1 MNEANQLADDI
12 ERAARRL
19 LGHQAAC
26 HTIVQW
32 CEEYRAVVSDIQSG
46 RGVALPSVAIVG
58 AKGQGKT
65 WIVRQMILDR
75 RIADMLPSGVLAK
88 EATTQLT
95 WIGPNPPEGLNPERE
110 AYVPC
115 PSHCMLDLGR
125 PYMIIDTPGYTDED
139 PVAAAN
145 ARDAMSLAPIKL
157 IVARRDQLRS
167 AIHAQLA
174 ALTDGAV
181 CLPIINCTPLNEIDM
196 APPPGVSHRAAASV
210 VSHVHRASE
219 SLRSDLEWYVSALA
233 ASAPGSKILEPILV
247 ADFEADG
254 DEDSIGMQ
262 LATDLRERLAKQTM
276 DSLAATKAHR
286 LAAASERLRHRV
298 GVHIESRVPQL
309 ASSVRRLH
317 AAADALPAQA
327 IETVLGSKNTLKTA
341 IRDRVRADIISS
353 TSLLWFPYR
362 TMLNV
367 LGLTH
372 GAWDRLLLAMTGSI
386 PSIFGTFA
394 AWARNWGQS
403 REAQRE
409 VQNGIREQLHRQI
422 QDRLEPAQQQFYRAV
437 ARIQGAASELPEA
450 PQELMVRLG
459 GVDELQRRARETFD
473 FTFEQHR
480 APKLL
485 VQGLGFLATAIFW
498 CLFAGPIMS
507 IYRDYLIASYRAWMD
522 ASSSLSDFP
531 HPTFSML
538 ATAAILSALPV
549 LILAMLVMTWFQRAP
564 RLNRIAEA
572 IYSAELKQVEE
583 LKRSGVIQLHYE
595 DPLLKSAE
603 FLVHLD
609 RPRERMASD
618 AQTEALQADAYR

>member
-1 MNEANQLADDI
+1 MNEADRLADEI

-19 LGHQAAC
+19 LGHQAVC

-32 CEEYRAVVSDIQSG
+32 CEEYRATVSDIQSG

-65 WIVRQMILDR
+65 WIAKQMVLDR
-75 RIADMLPSGVLAK
+75 RISEMLPSGVLAK
-88 EATTQLT
+88 EATSQLT
-95 WIGPNPPEGLNPERE
+95 WIGPNPPEGLNAERE

-115 PSHCMLDLGR
+115 PTHCMLDLGR
-125 PYMIIDTPGYTDED
+125 PYMIIDTPGYTDDD

-181 CLPIINCTPLNEIDM
+181 CLPIINSTPINEIDRA
-196 APPPGVSHRAAASV
+196 APAGLSHRAASSV
-210 VSHVHRASE
+210 VSHVDRASE
-219 SLRSDLEWYVSALA
+219 SLRSDLEWYVSALG

-254 DEDSIGMQ
+254 DEDGIGMQ

-276 DSLAATKAHR
+276 ESLAATKAHR
-286 LAAASERLRHRV
+286 LAAASERIRHRV
-298 GVHIESRVPQL
+298 GALLETRVPQL
-309 ASSVRRLH
+309 SSSVRRLH
-317 AAADALPAQA
+317 TAAESLPAQA
-327 IETVLGSKNTLKTA
+327 IEAVLGSKSVLKTV
-341 IRDRVRADIISS
+341 IRDRVRADIIAS

-362 TMLNV
+362 TMLGV

-372 GAWDRLLLAMTGSI
+372 GAWDRLLLSMTGSI

-403 REAQRE
+403 RAAQHE

-422 QDRLEPAQQQFYRAV
+422 QDKLEPAQQHFYRAV
-437 ARIQGAASELPEA
+437 ARIQGGANEFPEQ
-450 PQELMVRLG
+450 PKELMIRLS
-459 GVDELQRRARETFD
+459 GVDELQVRARETFD
-473 FTFEQHR
+473 LIFEQQR
-480 APKLL
+480 APKWI
-485 VQGLGFLATAIFW
+485 VQGLGLLATLIFW
-498 CLFAGPIMS
+498 GLFAGPIMA
-507 IYRDYLIASYRAWMD
+507 IYRDYLVASYHAWMD
-522 ASSSLSDFP
+522 SSSTSKDFP

-538 ATAAILSALPV
+538 TTAAILSALPV
-549 LILAMLVMTWFQRAP
+549 LILAMLVMTWFQRAL
-564 RLNRIAEA
+564 RLNRISEA
-572 IYSAELKQVEE
+572 IYSAEIKQVEE
-583 LKRSGVIQLHYE
+583 LKRSGVIQLHYD
-595 DPLLKSAE
+595 DPLLRSAE
-603 FLVHLD
+603 FLVNLD
-609 RPRERMASD
+609 RPRESD
-618 AQTEALQADAYR
+618 RS

>member
-1 MNEANQLADDI
+1 MNEANRLADDI
-12 ERAARRL
+12 EQAARRL
-19 LGHQAAC
+19 LGHQAVC

-32 CEEYRAVVSDIQSG
+32 CEEYRVMVSDIQSG

-65 WIVRQMILDR
+65 WIARQMILDR
-75 RIADMLPSGVLAK
+75 RIADLLPSGVLAK
-88 EATTQLT
+88 EATEHLT
-95 WIGPNPPEGLNPERE
+95 WIGPSPPEGLNAERE
-110 AYVPC
+110 SYVPC

-125 PYMIIDTPGYTDED
+125 TYMIIDTPGYTDDD
-139 PVAAAN
+139 PVAAAS

-196 APPPGVSHRAAASV
+196 APPPGMSHRAAASV
-210 VSHVHRASE
+210 VSHVDRASE
-219 SLRSDLEWYVSALA
+219 SLRSDIEWYVSALA

-262 LATDLRERLAKQTM
+262 LATDLRQRLAKQTM
-276 DSLAATKAHR
+276 ESLAATKAHR

-298 GVHIESRVPQL
+298 GTHLESRVPQL
-309 ASSVRRLH
+309 AASVRRLH

-327 IETVLGSKNTLKTA
+327 IEAVLGTKNTLKTA

-362 TMLNV
+362 TILNI

-372 GAWDRLLLAMTGSI
+372 GAWDRLLMAMTGSI

-403 REAQRE
+403 RDAQRE

-437 ARIQGAASELPEA
+437 ARIQGGAELPDS
-450 PQELMVRLG
+450 PKELMVRLSG
-459 GVDELQRRARETFD
+459 IDELQLRARETFD
-473 FTFEQHR
+473 FTFEQLR
-480 APKLL
+480 APKWL
-485 VQGLGFLATAIFW
+485 VQLFGLFATVIFW
-498 CLFAGPIMS
+498 GLFAGPIMS
-507 IYRDYLIASYRAWMD
+507 IYRAYFRASYQAWMD
-522 ASSSLSDFP
+522 PLSSVSDFP

-549 LILAMLVMTWFQRAP
+549 LVSAMLVMSWFQRAR
-564 RLNRIAEA
+564 RLNRIAES
-572 IYSAELKQVEE
+572 IYAAELKQVEE
-583 LKRSGVIQLHYE
+583 LKRSGVIQLHYD
-595 DPLLKSAE
+595 DPLLRSAE

-609 RPRERMASD
+609 RPRESPRERAPAES
-618 AQTEALQADAYR
+618 QPEV

>member
-1 MNEANQLADDI
+1 MNEADRLADDI
-12 ERAARRL
+12 ESAARRL
-19 LGHQAAC
+19 LGHQAVC

-32 CEEYRAVVSDIQSG
+32 CEEYRSSVSDIQSG

-65 WIVRQMILDR
+65 WIARQMVLDR
-75 RIADMLPSGVLAK
+75 RISEMLPSGVLAK
-88 EATTQLT
+88 EATSQLT
-95 WIGPNPPEGLNPERE
+95 WIGPNPPEGLNAERE

-115 PSHCMLDLGR
+115 PTHCMLDLGR
-125 PYMIIDTPGYTDED
+125 PYMIIDTPGYTDDD

-181 CLPIINCTPLNEIDM
+181 CLPIINSTPINEIDR
-196 APPPGVSHRAAASV
+196 AVPAGLSHRAASSV
-210 VSHVHRASE
+210 VSHVDRASE
-219 SLRSDLEWYVSALA
+219 SLRSDLEWYVSALG
-233 ASAPGSKILEPILV
+233 ASAPGSRILEPILV

-254 DEDSIGMQ
+254 DEDGIGMQ

-276 DSLAATKAHR
+276 ESLAATKAHR
-286 LAAASERLRHRV
+286 LSAASERLRHRV
-298 GVHIESRVPQL
+298 GALLETRVPQL
-309 ASSVRRLH
+309 SSSVRRLH
-317 AAADALPAQA
+317 TAAESLPAQA
-327 IETVLGSKNTLKTA
+327 IEAVLGSKSVLKTV
-341 IRDRVRADIISS
+341 IRDRVRADVIAS

-362 TMLNV
+362 TMLGV

-372 GAWDRLLLAMTGSI
+372 GAWDRLLLSMTGSI

-403 REAQRE
+403 RAAQHE

-422 QDRLEPAQQQFYRAV
+422 QDRLEPAQQHFYRAV
-437 ARIQGAASELPEA
+437 ARIQGSANEFPES
-450 PQELMVRLG
+450 PKELMIRLS
-459 GVDELQRRARETFD
+459 GVDELQVRARETFD
-473 FTFEQHR
+473 LIFEQQR
-480 APKLL
+480 APKWL
-485 VQGLGFLATAIFW
+485 VQGLGLVATLIFW
-498 CLFAGPIMS
+498 GLFAGPIMA
-507 IYRDYLIASYRAWMD
+507 IYRDYLVASYHAWVD
-522 ASSSLSDFP
+522 SSSTSKDFP

-538 ATAAILSALPV
+538 STAAILSALPV
-549 LILAMLVMTWFQRAP
+549 LILAMLVMTWFQRAS
-564 RLNRIAEA
+564 RLNRISDA

-595 DPLLKSAE
+595 DPLLRSAE
-603 FLVHLD
+603 FLVNLD
-609 RPRERMASD
+609 RAREGDRS
-618 AQTEALQADAYR
+618 Q

>member
-1 MNEANQLADDI
+1 MNEANRLAEDI

-19 LGHQAAC
+19 LGQQAAC

-32 CEEYRAVVSDIQSG
+32 CEEYRANITDIQSG
-46 RGVALPSVAIVG
+46 RGVALPSIAIVG

-65 WIVRQMILDR
+65 WIARQMILDR
-75 RIADMLPSGVLAK
+75 RIADLLPSGVLAR

-95 WIGPNPPEGLNPERE
+95 WIGPNPPEGLNAERE

-125 PYMIIDTPGYTDED
+125 PYMIIDTPGFTDDD
-139 PVAAAN
+139 PAAAAN

-157 IVARRDQLRS
+157 IIARRDQLRS

-196 APPPGVSHRAAASV
+196 VAPAGTAHRAASSV
-210 VSHVHRASE
+210 ASHVNRASE

-254 DEDSIGMQ
+254 DEDSISMQ
-262 LATDLRERLAKQTM
+262 LATDLRQRLAKQTM

-298 GVHIESRVPQL
+298 GTHLEARVPQL

-327 IETVLGSKNTLKTA
+327 IEAVLGTKTVLKTA
-341 IRDRVRADIISS
+341 VRDRVRADIISS

-362 TMLNV
+362 TILNV

-403 REAQRE
+403 RDAQRE
-409 VQNGIREQLHRQI
+409 VQSGIRDQLHRQI

-437 ARIQGAASELPEA
+437 ARIQGSGAELTEP
-450 PQELMVRLG
+450 PKELMVRLSG
-459 GVDELQRRARETFD
+459 IDELQLRARETFD
-473 FTFEQHR
+473 LTFEQYR
-480 APKLL
+480 APKFS
-485 VQGLGFLATAIFW
+485 VQLLGFLATILFW
-498 CLFAGPIMS
+498 SLFAGPIMS
-507 IYRDYLIASYRAWMD
+507 IYRDYLVASYRTWID

-549 LILAMLVMTWFQRAP
+549 LILAMLVMSWFQRSP
-564 RLNRIAEA
+564 RLNRIADA
-572 IYSAELKQVEE
+572 IYAAVLHQVEE
-583 LKRSGVIQLHYE
+583 LKRSGVIHLHYE
-595 DPLLKSAE
+595 DPLLRSAE

-609 RPRERMASD
+609 RPRERMTGD
-618 AQTEALQADAYR
+618 PQR

>member
-1 MNEANQLADDI
+1 MNEANRLADDI
-12 ERAARRL
+12 ESAARRL
-19 LGHQAAC
+19 LGHQAVC

-32 CEEYRAVVSDIQSG
+32 CEEYRATVNDIQSG

-65 WIVRQMILDR
+65 WIARQMILDR
-75 RIADMLPSGVLAK
+75 RIAELLPSGVLAK

-125 PYMIIDTPGYTDED
+125 PYMIIDTPGYTDDD
-139 PVAAAN
+139 PAAAAN

-181 CLPIINCTPLNEIDM
+181 CLPIINSTPLNEIDM
-196 APPPGVSHRAAASV
+196 AAPRGVSHRAAAAI
-210 VSHVHRASE
+210 VSHVDRASE
-219 SLRSDLEWYVSALA
+219 SLRSDLEWYISALA
-233 ASAPGSKILEPILV
+233 ASAPGSTILEPILV

-254 DEDSIGMQ
+254 DEDNIGMQ

-276 DSLAATKAHR
+276 ESLAATKANR

-298 GVHIESRVPQL
+298 GTFLESRVPQL

-317 AAADALPAQA
+317 AAADALPSQA
-327 IETVLGSKNTLKTA
+327 IEAVLGTKSTLKTA
-341 IRDRVRADIISS
+341 IRDRIRAEVISG

-394 AWARNWGQS
+394 AWARNWGQT
-403 REAQRE
+403 RDAQRE
-409 VQNGIREQLHRQI
+409 VQNGIRDQLHRQI

-437 ARIQGAASELPEA
+437 ARIQGSSSELPEA
-450 PQELMVRLG
+450 PKELMVRLG
-459 GVDELQRRARETFD
+459 GVDELQLRARETFD
-473 FTFEQHR
+473 LVFEQHR
-480 APKLL
+480 APKLAMQGMGFFAML
-485 VQGLGFLATAIFW
+485 VFW

-507 IYRDYLIASYRAWMD
+507 IYRDYLVASYRAWMD
-522 ASSSLSDFP
+522 TSSSLSDFP

-549 LILAMLVMTWFQRAP
+549 LILAMLVMTWFQRAG
-564 RLNRIAEA
+564 RLNRISEA
-572 IYSAELKQVEE
+572 IYAAELKQVEE

-595 DPLLKSAE
+595 DPLLRSAE

-609 RPRERMASD
+609 RPRERVPAELQRD
-618 AQTEALQADAYR
+618 A